1 MYDLL
6 KDVDILLQ
14 SVHFVAYVFFEACS
28 IRDFEATCGE
38 DSCRRLQKETWRT

>member
-6 KDVDILLQ
+6 KDVDIPLQ
-14 SVHFVAYVFFEACS
+14 SVQSVAYVLFESAALE
-28 IRDFEATCGE
+28 IVEATCGE